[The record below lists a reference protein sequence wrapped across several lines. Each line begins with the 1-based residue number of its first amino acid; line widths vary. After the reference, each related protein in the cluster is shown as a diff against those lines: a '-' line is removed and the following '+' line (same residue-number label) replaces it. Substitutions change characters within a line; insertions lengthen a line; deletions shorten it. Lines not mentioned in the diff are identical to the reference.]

1 MKYKTINWLELD
13 QYVTK
18 LAEKIK
24 KERIGYFTGVYGLP
38 RGGLVPA
45 VMLSHRLNL
54 PLLMAPC
61 EGCLVVDDIADT
73 GTTLQHYREKGW
85 EIAVIW
91 YKPQSKVVPDFYAVK
106 ETRKKM
112 GWIVFPWEVPPKE

>member
-24 KERIGYFTGVYGLP
+24 KERIGYFSGVYGLP

-45 VMLSHRLNL
+45 VMLSHKLNL

-61 EGCLVVDDIADT
+61 RGCIVVDDIADT
-73 GTTLQHYREKGW
+73 GTTLQHYRDKG
-85 EIAVIW
+85 
-91 YKPQSKVVPDFYAVK
+91 
-106 ETRKKM
+106 
-112 GWIVFPWEVPPKE
+112 